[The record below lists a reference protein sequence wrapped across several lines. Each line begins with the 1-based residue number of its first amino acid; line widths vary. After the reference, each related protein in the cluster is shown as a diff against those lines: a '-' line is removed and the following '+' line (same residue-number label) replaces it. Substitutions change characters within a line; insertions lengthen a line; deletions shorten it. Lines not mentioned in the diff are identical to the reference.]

1 METMPVTHAEIV
13 NAKPREKPYRL
24 FDGRGLYLE
33 IAPSGGRWWR
43 FKYRFKGKEK
53 RLSLGV
59 YPGVSLKAARDRLD
73 EVRRKLAAGIDPA
86 EERRS
91 NGTAPAGVS
100 PTNTFEAIAREWF
113 AKHSPTWA
121 PGHGDKIIRRLE
133 SNIFPWLKQDSI
145 RDIKPLELLAVIQ
158 RIEQRGRNETAHRA
172 LQNCGRVFRYAVAT
186 GRAERDITRDL
197 LGALAPVVERHHAS
211 IVEPKAV
218 GALLR
223 AIDSYDGSFVTR
235 CALRLAPLVFV
246 RPGELRM
253 AEWTEFNL
261 DEGEWRIPAARMKM
275 RSHHYVPLATQ
286 AVEILRELQPLTGNG
301 RFVFPGERDRNRAMS
316 NNTVNA
322 ALRRLGYSNTQMTGH
337 GFRSMASTLLN
348 EQGWHP
354 DAIERQLAHQEPNEI
369 RAAYNYAKHL
379 PERRR
384 MMQAWADYL
393 QGLKVNQEWRI
404 AVDAAAASSGVEPSN
419 DGAYD
424 MKRLPRLRR

>member
-1 METMPVTHAEIV
+1 MPITHVAVV

-33 IAPSGGRWWR
+33 ISPSGGRWWR
-43 FKYRFKGKEK
+43 FKYRLDGKEK

-59 YPGVSLKAARDRLD
+59 YPDVSLKEARDHLD
-73 EVRRKLAAGIDPA
+73 DVRRKLRAGIDPG
-86 EERRS
+86 EERKIQGKVFQVPPS
-91 NGTAPAGVS
+91 GA
-100 PTNTFEAIAREWF
+100 TFETVAREWF
-113 AKHSPTWA
+113 TKHSPAWA

-133 SNIFPWLKQDSI
+133 LNIFPWLGAKPI
-145 RDIKPLELLAVIQ
+145 ADIKPLELLGTVQ
-158 RIEQRGRNETAHRA
+158 RIEQRGANETAHRA

-186 GRAERDITRDL
+186 GRAERDISRDL

-223 AIDSYDGSFVTR
+223 AIDGYEGSLVVR

-253 AEWTEFNL
+253 AEWEEFNL
-261 DEGEWRIPAARMKM
+261 DEKEWRIPAARMKM
-275 RSHHYVPLATQ
+275 RAPHFVPLSTQ
-286 AVEILRELQPLTGNG
+286 AVEILRELHPLTGDK
-301 RFVFPGERDRNRAMS
+301 RFVFPGERSRDRAMS

-322 ALRRLGYSNTQMTGH
+322 ALRRLGYSSEQMTGH

-354 DAIERQLAHQEPNEI
+354 DAIERQLAHQEQNEI

-379 PERRR
+379 PERRK
-384 MMQAWADYL
+384 MMQAWSDYL
-393 QGLKVNQEWRI
+393 YRLR
-404 AVDAAAASSGVEPSN
+404 ASSVSNPSKERRPGVR
-419 DGAYD
+419 AQA
-424 MKRLPRLRR
+424 

>member
-1 METMPVTHAEIV
+1 MPITHVAIV

-33 IAPSGGRWWR
+33 ISPSGGRWWR
-43 FKYRFKGKEK
+43 FKYRFNGKEK
-53 RLSLGV
+53 RVSLGV
-59 YPGVSLKAARDRLD
+59 FPDVGLSDARGKLD
-73 EVRRKLAAGIDPA
+73 DVRRQLRAGLDPA
-86 EERRS
+86 EEIK
-91 NGTAPAGVS
+91 NKKKTAAPDAPPSGE
-100 PTNTFEAIAREWF
+100 TFETVAREWF
-113 AKHSPTWA
+113 AKHSPAWA

-133 SNIFPWLKQDSI
+133 LNIFPWLGAKAI
-145 RDIKPLELLAVIQ
+145 ADIKPLELLGVVQ
-158 RIEQRGRNETAHRA
+158 RIEQRGANETAHRA

-186 GRAERDITRDL
+186 GRAERDISRDL

-223 AIDSYDGSFVTR
+223 AIEGYVGSLVVR

-253 AEWTEFNL
+253 AEWEEFNL
-261 DEGEWRIPAARMKM
+261 NEGEWRIPASRMKM
-275 RSHHYVPLATQ
+275 RAPHFVPLSTQ
-286 AVEILRELQPLTGNG
+286 AIEILRELHPLTGDK
-301 RFVFPGERDRNRAMS
+301 RFVFPGERSRDRPMS

-322 ALRRLGYSNTQMTGH
+322 ALRRLGYSSDQMTGH

-379 PERRR
+379 PERRK

-393 QGLKVNQEWRI
+393 
-404 AVDAAAASSGVEPSN
+404 D
-419 DGAYD
+419 
-424 MKRLPRLRR
+424 RLRSAAPAVPAKSGQLRGRGLSTPAAPQRNI

>member
-1 METMPVTHAEIV
+1 MTITQAQIV

-24 FDGRGLYLE
+24 FDGRGLYVE
-33 IAPSGGRWWR
+33 ISPSGGRWWR
-43 FKYRFKGKEK
+43 FKYRINGKEK

-59 YPGVSLKAARDRLD
+59 YPDVSLKAARDRLD
-73 EVRRKLAAGIDPA
+73 EVRRQLVAGVDPA
-86 EERRS
+86 DERKGS
-91 NGTAPAGVS
+91 GATSADPLAS
-100 PTNTFEAIAREWF
+100 NTFELIAREWF
-113 AKHSPTWA
+113 EKHSPAWA

-133 SNIFPWLKQDSI
+133 NNVFPWVGQKPI
-145 RDIKPLELLAVIQ
+145 RDIKPVDFLAVIQ

-172 LQNCGRVFRYAVAT
+172 LQNCGRVFRYAVAS

-223 AIDSYDGSFVTR
+223 AIDGYSGSFITR

-261 DEGEWRIPAARMKM
+261 DESEWRIPAARMKM
-275 RSHHYVPLATQ
+275 RSHHYVALATQ
-286 AVEILRELQPLTGNG
+286 AVEILREIRPLTNSG
-301 RFVFPGERDRNRAMS
+301 RYVFPGERDRNRAMS

-322 ALRRLGYSNTQMTGH
+322 ALRRLGYSNKEMTGH

-354 DAIERQLAHQEPNEI
+354 DAIERQLAHSERKEI

-379 PERRR
+379 PERRK

-393 QGLKVNQEWRI
+393 DGLK
-404 AVDAAAASSGVEPSN
+404 AAE
-419 DGAYD
+419 
-424 MKRLPRLRR
+424 K

>member
-1 METMPVTHAEIV
+1 MPITHVAIV

-33 IAPSGGRWWR
+33 VAPSGGRWWR
-43 FKYRFKGKEK
+43 FKYRFNGKEK

-59 YPGVSLKAARDRLD
+59 YPDVSLKEAREHLD
-73 EVRRKLAAGIDPA
+73 EVRRKLKGGIDPA
-86 EERRS
+86 EERKS
-91 NGTAPAGVS
+91 KSAISDS
-100 PTNTFEAIAREWF
+100 PPLGDTFETVAREWF
-113 AKHSPTWA
+113 AKHSPAWA

-133 SNIFPWLKQDSI
+133 LNIFPWLGAKPI
-145 RDIKPLELLAVIQ
+145 ADIKPLELLGVVQ
-158 RIEQRGRNETAHRA
+158 RIEQRGANETAHRA

-197 LGALAPVVERHHAS
+197 LAALAPVVERHHAS
-211 IVEPKAV
+211 IVDPKAV

-223 AIDSYDGSFVTR
+223 AIDGYAGSLVVR

-253 AEWTEFNL
+253 AEWAEFNL

-275 RSHHYVPLATQ
+275 RAPHFVPLSTQ
-286 AVEILRELQPLTGNG
+286 AVEILRELHPLTGNQ
-301 RFVFPGERDRNRAMS
+301 RFVFPGERSRDRPMS

-322 ALRRLGYSNTQMTGH
+322 ALRRLGYSNEQMTGH

-354 DAIERQLAHQEPNEI
+354 DAIERQLAHQEQNEI

-379 PERRR
+379 PERRK
-384 MMQAWADYL
+384 MMQAWSDYL
-393 QGLKVNQEWRI
+393 YRLR
-404 AVDAAAASSGVEPSN
+404 ASSVSNSSKERRPGVR
-419 DGAYD
+419 AQA
-424 MKRLPRLRR
+424 

>member
-1 METMPVTHAEIV
+1 MPVTHAEIV

-33 IAPSGGRWWR
+33 VAPSGGRWWR

-59 YPGVSLKAARDRLD
+59 YPEVSIKAARDRLD
-73 EVRRKLAAGIDPA
+73 EARRKLASGIDPA
-86 EERRS
+86 DERRS
-91 NGTAPAGVS
+91 NGPTPTEGAPS
-100 PTNTFEAIAREWF
+100 NSFEAVAREWF
-113 AKHSPTWA
+113 AKHSPAWA
-121 PGHGDKIIRRLE
+121 PGHGNKIIRRLE
-133 SNIFPWLKQDSI
+133 ANIFPWLKQDSI
-145 RDIKPLELLAVIQ
+145 REIRPLELLTVIQ

-186 GRAERDITRDL
+186 GRADRDITRDL
-197 LGALAPVVERHHAS
+197 IGALAPVVERHHSS

-253 AEWTEFNL
+253 AEWTEFDL
-261 DEGEWRIPAARMKM
+261 DENEWRIPATRMKM

-286 AVEILRELQPLTGNG
+286 AVEILRELQPLTGNW
-301 RFVFPGERDRNRAMS
+301 RFVFPGERDRSRAMS

-393 QGLKVNQEWRI
+393 QGLKVNQERRP
-404 AVDAAAASSGVEPSN
+404 AVAPRQSGEPSN
-419 DGAYD
+419 DSAYD
-424 MKRLPRLRR
+424 AKQPVRVRR

>member
-1 METMPVTHAEIV
+1 MPITHVAIV

-33 IAPSGGRWWR
+33 ISPSGGRWWR
-43 FKYRFKGKEK
+43 FKYRFDGKEK

-59 YPGVSLKAARDRLD
+59 YPDVSLKEARDHLD
-73 EVRRKLAAGIDPA
+73 DVRRKLRAGIDPGA
-86 EERRS
+86 ERKIQ
-91 NGTAPAGVS
+91 GMVFQAPPSGA
-100 PTNTFEAIAREWF
+100 TFETVAREWF
-113 AKHSPTWA
+113 GKHSPSWA

-133 SNIFPWLKQDSI
+133 LNIFPWLGAKPI
-145 RDIKPLELLAVIQ
+145 ADIKPLELLGAVQ
-158 RIEQRGRNETAHRA
+158 RIEQRGANETAHRA

-223 AIDSYDGSFVTR
+223 AIDGYAGSLVVR

-253 AEWTEFNL
+253 AEWEEFNL

-275 RSHHYVPLATQ
+275 RAPHFVPLSTQ
-286 AVEILRELQPLTGNG
+286 AVEILRELHPLTGDK
-301 RFVFPGERDRNRAMS
+301 RFVFPGERSRDRAMS

-322 ALRRLGYSNTQMTGH
+322 ALRRLGYSSEQMTGH

-354 DAIERQLAHQEPNEI
+354 DAIERQLAHQEQNEI

-379 PERRR
+379 PERRK
-384 MMQAWADYL
+384 MMQAWSDYL
-393 QGLKVNQEWRI
+393 DRLRS
-404 AVDAAAASSGVEPSN
+404 AAAAIPPKSGELVRGSRFRPAAAPQRN
-419 DGAYD
+419 A
-424 MKRLPRLRR
+424 

>member
-1 METMPVTHAEIV
+1 MPITHVAIV
-13 NAKPREKPYRL
+13 NAKPGEKPYRL

-33 IAPSGGRWWR
+33 VSPSGGRWWR
-43 FKYRFKGKEK
+43 FKYRFNGKEK
-53 RLSLGV
+53 RVSLGV
-59 YPGVSLKAARDRLD
+59 FPDVGLSEARGKLD
-73 EVRRKLAAGIDPA
+73 DVRRQLRAGLDPA
-86 EERRS
+86 EEIK
-91 NGTAPAGVS
+91 NKKKAAAPDAAPSGD
-100 PTNTFEAIAREWF
+100 TFETVAREWF
-113 AKHSPTWA
+113 AKHSPAWA

-133 SNIFPWLKQDSI
+133 LNIFPWLGAKPI
-145 RDIKPLELLAVIQ
+145 ANIKPLELLGVIQ
-158 RIEQRGRNETAHRA
+158 RIEQRGANETAHRA

-186 GRAERDITRDL
+186 GRAERDISRDL

-223 AIDSYDGSFVTR
+223 AIDGYAGSLVVR

-253 AEWTEFNL
+253 AEWDEFNL
-261 DEGEWRIPAARMKM
+261 EEGEWRIPASRMKM
-275 RSHHYVPLATQ
+275 RAPHFVPLSTQ
-286 AVEILRELQPLTGNG
+286 AVEILRELYPLTGDK
-301 RFVFPGERDRNRAMS
+301 RFVFPGERSRDRAMS

-322 ALRRLGYSNTQMTGH
+322 ALRRLGYSSEQMTGH

-354 DAIERQLAHQEPNEI
+354 DAIERQLAHQEQNEI

-379 PERRR
+379 PERRK

-393 QGLKVNQEWRI
+393 DRLR
-404 AVDAAAASSGVEPSN
+404 ASSVSNPTKQRRSGVR
-419 DGAYD
+419 AQA
-424 MKRLPRLRR
+424 

>member
-1 METMPVTHAEIV
+1 MPITHVAIV
-13 NAKPREKPYRL
+13 SAKPREKPYRL

-33 IAPSGGRWWR
+33 VSPSGGRWWR
-43 FKYRFKGKEK
+43 FKYRFNGKEK

-59 YPGVSLKAARDRLD
+59 YPDVSLKEAREHLD
-73 EVRRKLAAGIDPA
+73 DVRRKLKDGIDPA
-86 EERRS
+86 EERKSRGATS
-91 NGTAPAGVS
+91 EAPPPGD
-100 PTNTFEAIAREWF
+100 TFESVAREWF
-113 AKHSPTWA
+113 GKHSPAWA

-133 SNIFPWLKQDSI
+133 LNIFPWLGAKPI
-145 RDIKPLELLAVIQ
+145 ADIKPLELLGVVQ
-158 RIEQRGRNETAHRA
+158 RIEQRGANETAHRA

-186 GRAERDITRDL
+186 GRAERDISRDL

-223 AIDSYDGSFVTR
+223 AIDGYAGSLVVR

-253 AEWTEFNL
+253 AEWDEFNL
-261 DEGEWRIPAARMKM
+261 EEGEWRIPASRMKM
-275 RSHHYVPLATQ
+275 RAPHFVPLSSQ
-286 AVEILRELQPLTGNG
+286 AVEILRELHPLTGDK
-301 RFVFPGERDRNRAMS
+301 RFVFPGERTHDRPMS

-322 ALRRLGYSNTQMTGH
+322 ALRRLGYSNEQMTGH

-354 DAIERQLAHQEPNEI
+354 DAIERQLAHQELNEI

-379 PERRR
+379 PERRK

-393 QGLKVNQEWRI
+393 
-404 AVDAAAASSGVEPSN
+404 
-419 DGAYD
+419 Y
-424 MKRLPRLRR
+424 RLRALSASKEGEQGPKVHRSPKTLARVVALGVKL

>member
-1 METMPVTHAEIV
+1 MGTMPVTHAEIV

-33 IAPSGGRWWR
+33 VAPSGGRWWR

-59 YPGVSLKAARDRLD
+59 YPEVSIKAARDRLD
-73 EVRRKLAAGIDPA
+73 EARRKLASGIDPA
-86 EERRS
+86 DERRS
-91 NGTAPAGVS
+91 NGPTPTEGAPS
-100 PTNTFEAIAREWF
+100 NSFEAVAREWF
-113 AKHSPTWA
+113 AKHSPAWA

-133 SNIFPWLKQDSI
+133 ANIFPWLKQDSI
-145 RDIKPLELLAVIQ
+145 REIKPLELLTVIQ

-197 LGALAPVVERHHAS
+197 IGALAPVVERHHAS

-218 GALLR
+218 GAVLR

-261 DEGEWRIPAARMKM
+261 DENEWRIPAARMKM

-286 AVEILRELQPLTGNG
+286 AVEILRELQPLTDNG
-301 RFVFPGERDRNRAMS
+301 RFVLPGERDRNR
-316 NNTVNA
+316 
-322 ALRRLGYSNTQMTGH
+322 R
-337 GFRSMASTLLN
+337 
-348 EQGWHP
+348 
-354 DAIERQLAHQEPNEI
+354 
-369 RAAYNYAKHL
+369 
-379 PERRR
+379 
-384 MMQAWADYL
+384 
-393 QGLKVNQEWRI
+393 
-404 AVDAAAASSGVEPSN
+404 
-419 DGAYD
+419 
-424 MKRLPRLRR
+424 

>member
-1 METMPVTHAEIV
+1 MPITHVAIV

-33 IAPSGGRWWR
+33 ISPSGGRWWR
-43 FKYRFKGKEK
+43 FKYRFNGKEK

-59 YPGVSLKAARDRLD
+59 YPDVSLKEARDHLD
-73 EVRRKLAAGIDPA
+73 DVRRKLRAGIDPG
-86 EERRS
+86 EERKTRGMVFETLPS
-91 NGTAPAGVS
+91 GP
-100 PTNTFEAIAREWF
+100 TFETVAREWF
-113 AKHSPTWA
+113 TKHAPAWA

-133 SNIFPWLKQDSI
+133 LNIFPWLG
-145 RDIKPLELLAVIQ
+145 AVQ
-158 RIEQRGRNETAHRA
+158 RIEQRGANETAHRA

-223 AIDSYDGSFVTR
+223 AIDGYAGSLVVR

-253 AEWTEFNL
+253 AEWDEFNL

-275 RSHHYVPLATQ
+275 RAPHFVPLSRQ
-286 AVEILRELQPLTGNG
+286 AVEILRELHPLTGDK
-301 RFVFPGERDRNRAMS
+301 RFVFPGERSRDRAMS

-322 ALRRLGYSNTQMTGH
+322 ALRRLGYSSEQMTGH

-379 PERRR
+379 PERRK

-393 QGLKVNQEWRI
+393 
-404 AVDAAAASSGVEPSN
+404 
-419 DGAYD
+419 Y
-424 MKRLPRLRR
+424 RLRAPSASNPAKARGGVQVPA

>member
-1 METMPVTHAEIV
+1 MPITHVAIV

-33 IAPSGGRWWR
+33 ISPSGGRWWR
-43 FKYRFKGKEK
+43 FKYRFNGKEK

-59 YPGVSLKAARDRLD
+59 YPDVSLKEARDHLED
-73 EVRRKLAAGIDPA
+73 VRRKLRAGIDPG
-86 EERRS
+86 EERKTQGMVFQAAPS
-91 NGTAPAGVS
+91 GT
-100 PTNTFEAIAREWF
+100 TFETVAREWF
-113 AKHSPTWA
+113 TKHSPAWA

-133 SNIFPWLKQDSI
+133 LNIFPWLGAKPI
-145 RDIKPLELLAVIQ
+145 ADIKPLELLGAVQ
-158 RIEQRGRNETAHRA
+158 RIEQRGANETAHRA

-186 GRAERDITRDL
+186 GRAERDISRDL

-223 AIDSYDGSFVTR
+223 AIDGYEGSLIVR

-253 AEWTEFNL
+253 AEWDEFNL
-261 DEGEWRIPAARMKM
+261 DEKEWRIPAARMKM
-275 RSHHYVPLATQ
+275 RAPHFVPLSTQ
-286 AVEILRELQPLTGNG
+286 AVEILRELHPLTGDK
-301 RFVFPGERDRNRAMS
+301 RFVFPGERSRDRAMS

-322 ALRRLGYSNTQMTGH
+322 ALRRLGYSSEQMTGH

-354 DAIERQLAHQEPNEI
+354 DAIERQLAHQEQNEI

-379 PERRR
+379 PERRK
-384 MMQAWADYL
+384 MMQAWSDYL
-393 QGLKVNQEWRI
+393 YRLR
-404 AVDAAAASSGVEPSN
+404 AASVSNPS
-419 DGAYD
+419 
-424 MKRLPRLRR
+424 KERRPSVRAQA

>member
-1 METMPVTHAEIV
+1 MPVTHAEIV

-33 IAPSGGRWWR
+33 VAPSGGRWWR

-59 YPGVSLKAARDRLD
+59 YPEVSIKAARDRLD
-73 EVRRKLAAGIDPA
+73 EARRKLASGIDPA
-86 EERRS
+86 DERRS
-91 NGTAPAGVS
+91 NGPTPIEGAPS
-100 PTNTFEAIAREWF
+100 NSFEAVAREWF
-113 AKHSPTWA
+113 AKHSPAWA

-133 SNIFPWLKQDSI
+133 ANIFPWLKQDSI
-145 RDIKPLELLAVIQ
+145 REIKPLELLTVIQ

-186 GRAERDITRDL
+186 GRADRDITRDL
-197 LGALAPVVERHHAS
+197 IGALAPVVERHHAS

-261 DEGEWRIPAARMKM
+261 DQSEWRIPAARMKM

-286 AVEILRELQPLTGNG
+286 AVEILRELEPLTGNG
-301 RFVFPGERDRNRAMS
+301 RFVFPGERDRSRAMS

-393 QGLKVNQEWRI
+393 QGLKVNQERRP
-404 AVDAAAASSGVEPSN
+404 AVAPRQSGEPSN
-419 DGAYD
+419 DSAYD
-424 MKRLPRLRR
+424 TKQPVRVRR

>member
-1 METMPVTHAEIV
+1 MPITHVAIV

-33 IAPSGGRWWR
+33 VSPSGGRWWR
-43 FKYRFKGKEK
+43 FKYRFQGKEK
-53 RLSLGV
+53 RMSLGV
-59 YPGVSLKAARDRLD
+59 FPEVSIKEARETLD
-73 EVRRKLAAGIDPA
+73 DVRRQLRAGVDPVEESKKRKQGIAASAP
-86 EERRS
+86 
-91 NGTAPAGVS
+91 PAGDS
-100 PTNTFEAIAREWF
+100 FEAVAREWF
-113 AKHSPTWA
+113 AKHSPAWA

-133 SNIFPWLKQDSI
+133 LNVFPWLGAKPI
-145 RDIKPLELLAVIQ
+145 AGIKPLELLGVIQ
-158 RIEQRGRNETAHRA
+158 RIEQRGANETAHRA

-197 LGALAPVVERHHAS
+197 IGALAPVIERHHAS
-211 IVEPKAV
+211 IVEPQAV

-223 AIDSYDGSFVTR
+223 DIDGYAGSVVVR
-235 CALRLAPLVFV
+235 CALRVAPLVFV

-253 AEWTEFNL
+253 AEWSEFNL

-275 RSHHYVPLATQ
+275 RAPHFVPLSTQ
-286 AVEILRELQPLTGNG
+286 AVEILRELHPLTGDG
-301 RFVFPGERDRNRAMS
+301 RYVFPGEANRSRPMS

-322 ALRRLGYSNTQMTGH
+322 ALRRLGYSKREMTGH

-354 DAIERQLAHQEPNEI
+354 DAIERQLAHQEQNEI

-379 PERRR
+379 PERRK

-393 QGLKVNQEWRI
+393 DLLKRTDVQNPKRTVPDGKSQNPQVSDRHQGRCERTV
-404 AVDAAAASSGVEPSN
+404 
-419 DGAYD
+419 
-424 MKRLPRLRR
+424 RLS

>member
-1 METMPVTHAEIV
+1 MPLTNTEIV
-13 NAKPREKPYRL
+13 NAKPRKKPYRL

-33 IAPSGGRWWR
+33 VSPSGGRWWR
-43 FKYRFKGKEK
+43 FKYRFEGKEK

-59 YPGVSLKAARDRLD
+59 YPDVSLKAARDKLD
-73 EVRRKLAAGIDPA
+73 EVRRKLASGIDPA
-86 EERRS
+86 EERKG
-91 NGTAPAGVS
+91 NGAAPYGAPPGD
-100 PTNTFEAIAREWF
+100 TFENIAREWF
-113 AKHSPTWA
+113 AKHSPAWA

-133 SNIFPWLKQDSI
+133 LNIFPWLGAKLV
-145 RDIKPLELLAVIQ
+145 RDIKPLELLGAIQ
-158 RIEQRGRNETAHRA
+158 RIEQRGANETAHRA

-223 AIDSYDGSFVTR
+223 AIDGYAGSLIVR

-253 AEWTEFNL
+253 AEWDEFNL
-261 DEGEWRIPAARMKM
+261 GEGEWRIPAARMKM
-275 RSHHYVPLATQ
+275 RSPHFVPLSRQ
-286 AVEILRELQPLTGNG
+286 AVEILRELHPLTGG
-301 RFVFPGERDRNRAMS
+301 KRFVFPGERARDRAMS

-322 ALRRLGYSNTQMTGH
+322 ALRRLGYTNAQMTGH

-379 PERRR
+379 PERRK
-384 MMQAWADYL
+384 MMQAWSDYL
-393 QGLKVNQEWRI
+393 YKLR
-404 AVDAAAASSGVEPSN
+404 AAHDERGT
-419 DGAYD
+419 
-424 MKRLPRLRR
+424 KRLSVVGDSLAQRAQSA

>member
-1 METMPVTHAEIV
+1 MRSRGRSPTGSSTGA
-13 NAKPREKPYRL
+13 AYTSRSPRP
-24 FDGRGLYLE
+24 
-33 IAPSGGRWWR
+33 GGRWWR
-43 FKYRFKGKEK
+43 FKYRFDGKEK

-59 YPGVSLKAARDRLD
+59 YPDVSLKEARDHLD
-73 EVRRKLAAGIDPA
+73 DVRRNLRAGIDPGA
-86 EERRS
+86 ERKIQ
-91 NGTAPAGVS
+91 GMVFHAPPSGA
-100 PTNTFEAIAREWF
+100 TFETVAREWF
-113 AKHSPTWA
+113 GKHSPSWA

-133 SNIFPWLKQDSI
+133 LNIFPWLGAKPI
-145 RDIKPLELLAVIQ
+145 ADIKPLELLGAVQ
-158 RIEQRGRNETAHRA
+158 RIEQRGANETAHRA

-223 AIDSYDGSFVTR
+223 ASDGYAGSLVVR

-253 AEWTEFNL
+253 AEWDEFNL
-261 DEGEWRIPAARMKM
+261 DAGEWRIPAARMKM
-275 RSHHYVPLATQ
+275 RAPHFVPLSTQ
-286 AVEILRELQPLTGNG
+286 AIEILLELHPLTGDK
-301 RFVFPGERDRNRAMS
+301 RFVFPGERSRDRPMS

-322 ALRRLGYSNTQMTGH
+322 ALRRLGYSSEQMTGH

-379 PERRR
+379 PERRK

-393 QGLKVNQEWRI
+393 YRLR
-404 AVDAAAASSGVEPSN
+404 ASSTSN
-419 DGAYD
+419 PPKGRGSVQAQA
-424 MKRLPRLRR
+424 

>member
-1 METMPVTHAEIV
+1 MSI
-13 NAKPREKPYRL
+13 
-24 FDGRGLYLE
+24 
-33 IAPSGGRWWR
+33 
-43 FKYRFKGKEK
+43 
-53 RLSLGV
+53 
-59 YPGVSLKAARDRLD
+59 KAARDRLD
-73 EVRRKLAAGIDPA
+73 EARRKLTSGIDPA
-86 EERRS
+86 DERRS
-91 NGTAPAGVS
+91 NGPTPTEGAPS
-100 PTNTFEAIAREWF
+100 NSFEAVAREWF
-113 AKHSPTWA
+113 AKHSPAWA

-133 SNIFPWLKQDSI
+133 ANIFPWLKQDSI
-145 RDIKPLELLAVIQ
+145 REIEPLELLTVIQ

-186 GRAERDITRDL
+186 GRADRDITRDL
-197 LGALAPVVERHHAS
+197 IGALAPVVERHHAS

-261 DEGEWRIPAARMKM
+261 DESEWRIPAARMKM
-275 RSHHYVPLATQ
+275 RTHHYVPLATQ
-286 AVEILRELQPLTGNG
+286 AVEILRELEPLTGSG
-301 RFVFPGERDRNRAMS
+301 RFVFPGERDRSRAMS

-384 MMQAWADYL
+384 MMQAWANYL
-393 QGLKVNQEWRI
+393 DGLKINQERRI
-404 AVDAAAASSGVEPSN
+404 TVDAAAVSGDAEPSN
-419 DGAYD
+419 DRACD
-424 MKRLPRLRR
+424 PKRLAQPRH

>member
-1 METMPVTHAEIV
+1 MPITHVAIV

-33 IAPSGGRWWR
+33 VSPSGGRWWR
-43 FKYRFKGKEK
+43 FKYRFNGKEK

-59 YPGVSLKAARDRLD
+59 YPDVSLKEAREHLD
-73 EVRRKLAAGIDPA
+73 DVRRKLKDGIDPA
-86 EERRS
+86 EERKS
-91 NGTAPAGVS
+91 KGATSEAPPPGD
-100 PTNTFEAIAREWF
+100 TFETVAREWF
-113 AKHSPTWA
+113 AKHSPAWA

-133 SNIFPWLKQDSI
+133 LNIFPWLGAKPI
-145 RDIKPLELLAVIQ
+145 PDIKPLELLGVVQ
-158 RIEQRGRNETAHRA
+158 RIEQRGANETAHRA

-223 AIDSYDGSFVTR
+223 AIDGYDGSLVVR

-253 AEWTEFNL
+253 AEWDEFNL
-261 DEGEWRIPAARMKM
+261 EEGEWRIPATRMKM
-275 RSHHYVPLATQ
+275 RTPHFVPLSSQ
-286 AVEILRELQPLTGNG
+286 AVEILRELRPLTGDK
-301 RFVFPGERDRNRAMS
+301 RFVFPGERSRDRPMS

-322 ALRRLGYSNTQMTGH
+322 ALRRLGYSSDQMTGH

-379 PERRR
+379 PERRK

-393 QGLKVNQEWRI
+393 YRLR
-404 AVDAAAASSGVEPSN
+404 ASSGSNPSS
-419 DGAYD
+419 GR
-424 MKRLPRLRR
+424 RLGVRAQA

>member
-1 METMPVTHAEIV
+1 MPITHVAIV

-33 IAPSGGRWWR
+33 ISPSGGRWWR
-43 FKYRFKGKEK
+43 FKYRFDGKEK

-59 YPGVSLKAARDRLD
+59 YPDVSLKEARDHLD
-73 EVRRKLAAGIDPA
+73 DVRRKLRAGIDPGA
-86 EERRS
+86 ERKIQ
-91 NGTAPAGVS
+91 GTVFQAPPSGA
-100 PTNTFEAIAREWF
+100 TFETVAREWF
-113 AKHSPTWA
+113 GKHSPSWA

-133 SNIFPWLKQDSI
+133 LNIFPWLGAKPI
-145 RDIKPLELLAVIQ
+145 ADIKPLELLGAVQ
-158 RIEQRGRNETAHRA
+158 RIEQRGANETAHRA

-223 AIDSYDGSFVTR
+223 AIDGYAGSLIVR

-253 AEWTEFNL
+253 AEWEEFNL

-275 RSHHYVPLATQ
+275 RAPHFVPLSTQ
-286 AVEILRELQPLTGNG
+286 AVEILRELQPLTGKQ
-301 RFVFPGERDRNRAMS
+301 RFVFPGERSHDRPMS

-322 ALRRLGYSNTQMTGH
+322 ALRRLGYSSEQMTGH

-354 DAIERQLAHQEPNEI
+354 DAIERQLAHQEQNEI

-379 PERRR
+379 PERRK
-384 MMQAWADYL
+384 MMQAWSEYL
-393 QGLKVNQEWRI
+393 DRLRL
-404 AVDAAAASSGVEPSN
+404 AAAAIPPKSSEVVHS
-419 DGAYD
+419 
-424 MKRLPRLRR
+424 RRLRPPAVPQRNA